1 MDAIEQT
8 KLVISEL
15 QKLPMVS
22 ENIQQIINLVRYL
35 RFPIVESVAENGFT
49 IVRARR
55 GDGYRTQSEVSYKT
69 ASLCKTAQRASLPNQ
84 TVFYGVLSDDERHL
98 ENARAICVAE
108 CSKLYGEG
116 ILAAGREK
124 ITSTQWRITDDIRVA
139 CIMSANSFDGVTN
152 NKLLENTKAN
162 FLANFSGDL
171 DVLNIAEFVEHEFSK
186 KVQTGNE
193 SEYLLSASIAN
204 ALLYSYGFE
213 AVAYPSVK
221 FGGQAGLNIAIRPDV
236 VDSKLQ
242 LLNIVEQCYYQNGTN
257 AILRQELVFD
267 IENKVC
273 TPINKTTD
281 AELCTILNINKIA
294 ELKLIN

>member
-15 QKLPMVS
+15 QKIPMIS
-22 ENIQQIINLVRYL
+22 ENVQQIKELVRYL
-35 RFPIVESVAENGFT
+35 RFPIVGSVASKGFT

-69 ASLCKTAQRASLPNQ
+69 ASLCKTAQRASLLNQ
-84 TVFYGVLSDDERHL
+84 TIFYGVLSDDERHL

-108 CSKLYGEG
+108 CSSLFREG

-124 ITSTQWRITDDIRVA
+124 MTSTQWLITDDIRVA
-139 CIMSANSFDGVTN
+139 CIMSANSFDGVSN
-152 NKLLENTKAN
+152 NKLLENIKAN
-162 FLANFSGDL
+162 FLAKFSGDL
-171 DVLNIAEFVEHEFSK
+171 DVLNIAEFVEYEFSK
-186 KVQTGNE
+186 KVQAGNE
-193 SEYLLSASIAN
+193 SEYLLSASITDS
-204 ALLYSYGFE
+204 LLYSYDFE

-236 VDSKLQ
+236 VDRKLQ

-273 TPINKTTD
+273 TPIYKTTD
-281 AELCTILNINKIA
+281 AELCSILNINEIA

>member
-1 MDAIEQT
+1 M
-8 KLVISEL
+8 
-15 QKLPMVS
+15 
-22 ENIQQIINLVRYL
+22 
-35 RFPIVESVAENGFT
+35 
-49 IVRARR
+49 
-55 GDGYRTQSEVSYKT
+55 
-69 ASLCKTAQRASLPNQ
+69 PNQ
-84 TVFYGVLSDDERHL
+84 TIFYGVLSDDERHL

-108 CSKLYGEG
+108 CSSLFREG

-124 ITSTQWRITDDIRVA
+124 ITSTQWLITDDIRVA
-139 CIMSANSFDGVTN
+139 CIMSANSFDGVSN
-152 NKLLENTKAN
+152 NKLLENIKAN
-162 FLANFSGDL
+162 FLAKFSGDL

-186 KVQTGNE
+186 KVQAGNE
-193 SEYLLSASIAN
+193 SEYLLSASN
-204 ALLYSYGFE
+204 ADSLLYSFDFE

-221 FGGQAGLNIAIRPDV
+221 FGRQAGLNIAIRPDV

-267 IENKVC
+267 IKNKVC

-281 AELCTILNINKIA
+281 AELCSILNINEIA

>member
-15 QKLPMVS
+15 QKIPMIS
-22 ENIQQIINLVRYL
+22 ENVQQIKELVRYL
-35 RFPIVESVAENGFT
+35 RFPIVGSVASKGFT

-55 GDGYRTQSEVSYKT
+55 GDGYRTQTEVSYKT

-84 TVFYGVLSDDERHL
+84 TIFYGVLSDDERHL

-108 CSKLYGEG
+108 CSSLFREG

-124 ITSTQWRITDDIRVA
+124 ITSTQWLITDDIRVA
-139 CIMSANSFDGVTN
+139 CIMSANSFEGVSN
-152 NKLLENTKAN
+152 NKLLENIKAN
-162 FLANFSGDL
+162 FLAKFSGDL

-186 KVQTGNE
+186 KVQAGNE
-193 SEYLLSASIAN
+193 SEYLLSASIADS
-204 ALLYSYGFE
+204 LLYSFDFE

-267 IENKVC
+267 IKNKVC

-281 AELCTILNINKIA
+281 AELCSILNINEIA

>member
-1 MDAIEQT
+1 M
-8 KLVISEL
+8 
-15 QKLPMVS
+15 
-22 ENIQQIINLVRYL
+22 
-35 RFPIVESVAENGFT
+35 
-49 IVRARR
+49 
-55 GDGYRTQSEVSYKT
+55 
-69 ASLCKTAQRASLPNQ
+69 
-84 TVFYGVLSDDERHL
+84 

-116 ILAAGREK
+116 ILVASREK

-162 FLANFSGDL
+162 FLAKFSGDF
-171 DVLNIAEFVEHEFSK
+171 DMLNIAEFVKHEFSK

-204 ALLYSYGFE
+204 DLLYSYGFE
-213 AVAYPSVK
+213 AVAYPYVK

-257 AILRQELVFD
+257 AILRHELVFD
-267 IENKVC
+267 IENIVC

-281 AELCTILNINKIA
+281 AKLCTILNINKIA